1 MSGQDHPVTLTAVN
15 AISAMVAPVV
25 LLTTGGLLSNG
36 LLTVYNSINDRIR
49 EMTRERIEILSGPEG
64 EILERSGVRPSGLE
78 RLTQIEE
85 QLPRLLRR
93 HQLTRT
99 SLLTI
104 YLAIAVLGLSILIIA
119 LAVSEDSESIGRA
132 ALGLVLAGTACL
144 ISGLAVAATSL
155 AKSADAIP
163 YAVER
168 TQALGR

>member
-93 HQLTRT
+93 HHLTRT

>member
-1 MSGQDHPVTLTAVN
+1 MN